1 MNRCKK
7 KKKKKN
13 NCFFESPFTF
23 FLSIFLFRSF
33 VEFFIVLPV
42 VKIVQKII
50 DLDRYGNIQ
59 DNKNVQKIQFN
70 GIAFMRCMGVSVW
83 LDNEIV
89 SVSVSCGI

>member
-1 MNRCKK
+1 M
-7 KKKKKN
+7 
-13 NCFFESPFTF
+13 
-23 FLSIFLFRSF
+23 
-33 VEFFIVLPV
+33 